1 MNSNLDTEPAYPR
14 PAVDPGQRFQSRLLA
29 AGRAG
34 VLPGLPAGHGFG
46 FQSGSSLHEAPGQA
60 RKAALRDLGS
70 IGGVALAYFVGARI
84 GLSLMVPG
92 VKVSLVWPPAGIAL
106 AAVLLLGYRVWPG
119 VLLGLVLANFPYF
132 GWVAHAPPIAATLGV
147 GLGNSAAAVAGGW
160 LARRFAG
167 GRAAFGHPQKAMRF
181 IGFAVATGAAIS
193 ATVGVISLSL
203 AGCLAWSR
211 FANSWFVW
219 WLADLGGAI
228 VLTPFFLVWS
238 TNRPPALGWRRV
250 SEAAGLAALLAAIC
264 VVLFGGWFTPRT
276 EGAPLALLLVP
287 ALVWPALR
295 FGQRGTTAAVLVV
308 ASIAI
313 WGTFHDSGPFN
324 VQNRA
329 NALVLAEEFIAV
341 IAVMALV
348 LAADVA
354 QRQKSDAGLHISEE
368 RYRTLFENNPQP
380 VWVFD
385 YDTLGFLAVNNA
397 AIQLYGHSREE
408 FLSMSI
414 RDFLPPEE
422 VPPLLEAISLARQGV
437 KTSARRRHWRKDGA
451 ILNVELA
458 WRNLVFD
465 GRRAALVLS
474 TDLTERERAEQRVAA
489 FSNLGCRLSAANTPQ
504 QAAQIITDIADTLFG
519 WDACAF
525 DLCSPNQKRLRP
537 VLRIDRKGGQGVEA
551 GEAGFGTAG
560 FPPHAQEVLKRGAQL
575 VRLEEPTATL
585 MSVPVRNGERGL
597 GILSIKSYRPNAYT
611 EEDLRTL
618 HALADH
624 CGGAL
629 ERIRTEAA
637 LSESNERLRLALTA
651 GKMGTWIFELG
662 GHPQIVGSPELEA
675 VFGLKPGEFG
685 ETEKAALELIHP
697 ADHELVRH
705 AIAQAVADQDEH
717 EFEFRFLPRNRPV
730 GWMLVRGRAHK
741 DDRGRPVRLAGIGI
755 DITELKQAEGEI
767 LRLNAELEE
776 RVSRRTAQL
785 EAINKE
791 LEAFCYSV
799 SHDLRAPLRSI
810 RGFSE
815 VLLDRYAASLDARG
829 QEFLRRSCESSKHM
843 DGLIDDLLRLSR
855 VGRAELAWQAVDL
868 SALAAAV
875 AAELS
880 KAEPKRNVD
889 WVIAPRLQARGDE
902 RLLRIVLENLL
913 RNAWKF
919 TSKQSRPRIELGAT
933 AEPEP
938 AFFVR
943 DNGAGFDMEFAGK
956 LFGVFQRLHSASEFP
971 GTGVGLATVRRI
983 VNRHGGRVWANGALN
998 QGAVFYFTLPANR
1011 GA

>member
-1 MNSNLDTEPAYPR
+1 M
-14 PAVDPGQRFQSRLLA
+14 
-29 AGRAG
+29 
-34 VLPGLPAGHGFG
+34 
-46 FQSGSSLHEAPGQA
+46 
-60 RKAALRDLGS
+60 
-70 IGGVALAYFVGARI
+70 
-84 GLSLMVPG
+84 
-92 VKVSLVWPPAGIAL
+92 KVSLVWPPAGIAL
-106 AAVLLLGYRVWPG
+106 AAVLLFGYRVWPG
-119 VLLGLVLANFPYF
+119 ILLGLVLANFPGF
-132 GWVAHAPPIAATLGV
+132 GWTAQSPPMAGTLGV
-147 GLGNSAAAVAGGW
+147 GLGNSLAAVAGAW

-167 GRAAFGHPQKAMRF
+167 GRAAFQYPQRAMRF
-181 IGFAVATGAAIS
+181 IGLAGAIGAAIS
-193 ATVGVISLSL
+193 ATVGVLSLSA
-203 AGCLAWSR
+203 AGFFVWSR
-211 FANSWFVW
+211 FADSWFVW
-219 WLADLGGAI
+219 WLANLCSSI

-238 TNRPPALGWRRV
+238 TKRPPVMGWRRAG
-250 SEAAGLAALLAAIC
+250 EAAGLVLLLAAVC
-264 VVLFGGWFTPRT
+264 AALFGGWLSPWAG
-276 EGAPLALLLVP
+276 GAPLALLLVP
-287 ALVWPALR
+287 ALLWPALR

-308 ASIAI
+308 ASIAT
-313 WGTFHDSGPFN
+313 WGTLHGSGPFE
-324 VQNRA
+324 VENRA
-329 NALVLAEEFIAV
+329 NALLLAEEFIGV
-341 IAVMALV
+341 VAVMALV

-354 QRQKSDAGLHISEE
+354 QRQKSDAGLHVSEE
-368 RYRTLFENNPQP
+368 RYRTLFESNPQP

-397 AIQLYGHSREE
+397 AVQLYGYSREE
-408 FLSMSI
+408 FLGMNI

-437 KTSARRRHWRKDGA
+437 QTSARRRHWRKDGT

-465 GRRAALVLS
+465 GRRAALVMS
-474 TDLTERERAEQRVAA
+474 TDLTERERAEQRAAA
-489 FSNLGCRLSAANTPQ
+489 FSNLSCRLSSANTPR
-504 QAAQIITDIADTLFG
+504 QAAQIIADIADTLFG

-525 DLCSPNQKRLRP
+525 DLCSCGQNRLSP
-537 VLRIDRKGGQGVEA
+537 VLRIDRNDRQGLESGQ
-551 GEAGFGTAG
+551 AGFGAAG
-560 FPPHAQEVLKRGAQL
+560 FPPHAQEVLERGARL
-575 VRLEEPTATL
+575 VRFAEPAATL
-585 MSVPVRNGERGL
+585 MSVPVRNGEESL

-629 ERIRTEAA
+629 ERIRTAAA
-637 LSESNERLRLALTA
+637 LLESNERLRLALTA
-651 GKMGTWIFELG
+651 GKMGAWTFDLG
-662 GHPQIVGSPELEA
+662 DRPQIVGSPELEV
-675 VFGLKPGEFG
+675 VFGLKPGEFRQ
-685 ETEKAALELIHP
+685 TEEAMFELIHP

-705 AIAQAVADQDEH
+705 AIARAFADQDEH
-717 EFEFRFLPRNRPV
+717 EFEFRFLPRNRPA
-730 GWMLVRGRAHK
+730 GWMLVRGKAHK
-741 DDRGRPVRLAGIGI
+741 DSGGRPIRLAGIGI

-767 LRLNAELEE
+767 LRLNAELEA

-815 VLLDRYAASLDARG
+815 VLLERYADRLDARG
-829 QEFLRRSCESSKHM
+829 QEFLQRSCESSKHM

-855 VGRAELAWQAVDL
+855 VGRAELAWQPVDL

-875 AAELS
+875 AAELN

-889 WVIAPRLQARGDE
+889 WVLAPRLQARGDE

-919 TSKQSRPRIELGAT
+919 TSKQSRPRIEFGAI
-933 AEPEP
+933 AAPEA

-983 VNRHGGRVWANGALN
+983 VNRHGGRVWANGAVN

-1011 GA
+1011 GV